1 MIVIKSEILFLN
13 THTQNPLGIL
23 PGDENKTENMV
34 DIMDVLQQYVPMME
48 MVKDYPVPSIG
59 RTVQVVTAL
68 THLLPFAM
76 DQKTVVRARG
86 AQKAK
91 INAAFSSRRLAGLVP
106 AVADWHTKV
115 MLLNVSA
122 LHILIAQEND
132 SEVPLKVVL

>member
-1 MIVIKSEILFLN
+1 M
-13 THTQNPLGIL
+13 
-23 PGDENKTENMV
+23 ENMV

-48 MVKDYPVPSIG
+48 MVKDYPVPSID

-86 AQKAK
+86 AQKTK

-106 AVADWHTKV
+106 AVAADWHTKV